1 MYIYIDVLSA
11 CVGRRIE
18 RWSCRA
24 VNHWSPHSTNVKES
38 QHEYHV
44 PSQSVGAVRGTPQ
57 SNDVGQAPAWER
69 ERQQCHGFP
78 QTFSL
83 LVDFFWEHPRLACLQ
98 WILQRLKILC
108 LCSCMAWCLNGEC
121 PLPEVTLEATR
132 PGWFGCVGWC
142 FFFKCF
148 LLARFPYLNW
158 KTYQW
163 SEEVNWIDYDSAR
176 YIAINQSST
185 EWKLRGKW
193 TKGWMRQKVERGE
206 TDQRGMKQR
215 D

>member
-18 RWSCRA
+18 RWSCR
-24 VNHWSPHSTNVKES
+24 SPHSTNLKES

-83 LVDFFWEHPRLACLQ
+83 DFFLGTSAIGLSAMNPPTAQDSVFVQLHGMVPQ
-98 WILQRLKILC
+98 W
-108 LCSCMAWCLNGEC
+108 
-121 PLPEVTLEATR
+121 
-132 PGWFGCVGWC
+132 
-142 FFFKCF
+142 
-148 LLARFPYLNW
+148 
-158 KTYQW
+158 
-163 SEEVNWIDYDSAR
+163 
-176 YIAINQSST
+176 
-185 EWKLRGKW
+185 
-193 TKGWMRQKVERGE
+193 
-206 TDQRGMKQR
+206 
-215 D
+215 

>member
-18 RWSCRA
+18 RWSCR
-24 VNHWSPHSTNVKES
+24 SPHSTNLKES

-78 QTFSL
+78 QTFSFSSRFL
-83 LVDFFWEHPRLACLQ
+83 FGNIRDWLVCNESSNGSRFCVCAAAWHGASMVNARCRELPLRQRGQVGSDVLGDF
-98 WILQRLKILC
+98 
-108 LCSCMAWCLNGEC
+108 S
-121 PLPEVTLEATR
+121 
-132 PGWFGCVGWC
+132 
-142 FFFKCF
+142 FKCF
-148 LLARFPYLNW
+148 FGDAFHISIEKHGSEVKRSTGLIMILLDTLQLIKA
-158 KTYQW
+158 Q
-163 SEEVNWIDYDSAR
+163 
-176 YIAINQSST
+176 Q

-193 TKGWMRQKVERGE
+193 TQG
-206 TDQRGMKQR
+206 
-215 D
+215 